1 MAIPGIRTIGS
12 KSTAN
17 ATSLNN
23 NSLIQT
29 HRSKIDFEST

>member
-1 MAIPGIRTIGS
+1 MSLVTPGTIGS

-23 NSLIQT
+23 NSLLQT
-29 HRSKIDFEST
+29 HRSKPDFTSK